1 MKKSEFKNVV
11 LDKKNKCYIV
21 TVGKKIKTYKTL
33 AGAEKF
39 ALKNRVK
46 ITAPSIITANTYF
59 WSPQGSASGRRS
71 NERRHQDTGDAFINE
86 VYQYTK
92 GVDLEFTYSESCRN
106 VYKNFSVHIND
117 KKSNIKGLAGL
128 LAKHGVSLEY

>member
-1 MKKSEFKNVV
+1 MKKSNFKNITT
-11 LDKKNKCYIV
+11 DRKNKCYIV
-21 TVGKKIKTYKTL
+21 TIGKKIKTYKTL

-92 GVDLEFTYSESCRN
+92 GVDLEFAYDESCRN
-106 VYKNFSVHIND
+106 VYKRFSVRIDGKN
-117 KKSNIKGLAGL
+117 SNIKGLAGA
-128 LAKHGVSLEY
+128 LAKCGVTLEY